1 MMPERSNAKT
11 KNRPDQSRQR
21 VTVVVFV
28 LVAWMLIIGGR
39 LVHLQVGQHED
50 LSRRAQKQQQHA
62 ERTNAL
68 RGLILDRNGR
78 ELARSLDVDS
88 FVAVA
93 TDDKFD
99 PRETAKKLA
108 SVLGLEESPLRAR
121 LEEAQRA
128 KREFVWI
135 ARQVDPEQAAKI
147 HEFGL
152 AGVRAVKEPKRYY
165 PNGALAAHVLGFV
178 GMDDKALGGVELFQ
192 NAALRGE
199 EGKTVLDSDGRRKTF
214 NSLEVEAQPGQSVV
228 LTIDQNIQ
236 YQAERAIAR
245 AMEQTRAKSATALV
259 LDPRTGEILA
269 LANAPTFDPNHA
281 KKIAEDVRKNQALQ
295 NIYEPGSTFKIVA
308 YSAAIEEK
316 IVSPTDLIDCQMGS
330 INLLGRTIHDTH
342 AYGTLTITE
351 ALAKSSNVA
360 AIKLGLRV
368 GKERMYNYMMR
379 YGFNQKTGI
388 ELKGETRGVVRR
400 PEKWHPSS
408 MGSVA
413 IGQEVGVTP
422 IQMAAAF
429 ATIAND
435 GVRVAPHLVRE
446 VQDANGQM
454 LQRTTPETHRVLSA
468 ETARTLRLMLESVT
482 LSGGTAKAAQLDGYT
497 AAGKTGTAQK
507 IDPQTKAYSKT
518 KYVASFVG
526 FAPVENPAVV
536 IIVVIDEPAGS
547 YYGGTVAAPVFREI
561 AESVLPYLDVAP
573 DTEFKTPTNAEQNL
587 ALATIP
593 NEAEGTMHHAPQ
605 HTAQATSASSA
616 SDAMLPQLKAR
627 ERGGA
632 GGVGEVVYAA
642 AAERALLMPDIRG
655 RSVREAQ
662 RICAQLGLELE
673 AHGDGRAVGQSPAV
687 GAHVEAGQTV
697 RVEFGRSD

>member
-11 KNRPDQSRQR
+11 NNRPDASRQR
-21 VTVVVFV
+21 VTVVVAILV
-28 LVAWMLIIGGR
+28 LWMLIIGVR
-39 LVHLQVGQHED
+39 LVHLQVRQHEL
-50 LSRRAQKQQQHA
+50 LSERARKQQQQSA
-62 ERTNAL
+62 KQNAL

-88 FVAVA
+88 FVAEPAV
-93 TDDKFD
+93 DEKFD
-99 PRETAKKLA
+99 PRETAQKLA
-108 SVLGLEESPLRAR
+108 SVLGLDESPLRAR
-121 LEEAQRA
+121 LEKA
-128 KREFVWI
+128 KGAKSRFVWL

-147 HEFGL
+147 REFQL
-152 AGVRAVKEPKRYY
+152 AGVRAIKEPKRYY
-165 PNGALAAHVLGFV
+165 PNGVLAAHVLGYV
-178 GMDDKALGGVELFQ
+178 GTDDEGLGGIELFQ
-192 NAALRGE
+192 NAALGGE
-199 EGKTVLDSDGRRKTF
+199 AGKTVFDKDARHRAFKSF
-214 NSLEVEAQPGQSVV
+214 AVEAQHGQSVV

-236 YQAERAIAR
+236 YQAERAVAA

-259 LDPRTGEILA
+259 LDPHTGEILA
-269 LANAPTFDPNHA
+269 LANAPTFDPNAA
-281 KKIAEDVRKNQALQ
+281 KKLTDEQRKNGALV

-316 IVSPTDLIDCQMGS
+316 LARPTDTIDCQMGS
-330 INLLGRTIHDTH
+330 INLLGRTIRDSHP
-342 AYGTLTITE
+342 YGTLTVTE

-360 AIKLGLRV
+360 AIKLGLRL

-379 YGFNQKTGI
+379 FGFGHKTGI
-388 ELKGETRGVVRR
+388 ELAGETRGVVRR

-446 VQDANGQM
+446 VRDANGMVVQST
-454 LQRTTPETHRVLSA
+454 LPETHRVVSA
-468 ETARTLRLMLESVT
+468 ETARTLRPMLESVT
-482 LSGGTAKAAQLDGYT
+482 VNGTAKLAQLDGYT

-507 IDPQTKAYSKT
+507 IDPKTRAYSRT

-536 IIVVIDEPAGS
+536 IVVVIDEPSGS
-547 YYGGTVAAPVFREI
+547 YYGGTVAAPVFQQI
-561 AESVLPYLDVAP
+561 AENVLPYLDVAP
-573 DTEFKTPTNAEQNL
+573 DTEFKTPAKGDGDL
-587 ALATIP
+587 ALGSLLATA
-593 NEAEGTMHHAPQ
+593 AEDAP
-605 HTAQATSASSA
+605 TAAAIQNSQAMAA
-616 SDAMLPQLKAR
+616 QAMLPQVVEQQTR
-627 ERGGA
+627 DST
-632 GGVGEVVYAA
+632 GGVREVVYAA
-642 AAERALLMPDIRG
+642 AADRALLMPDISG
-655 RSVREAQ
+655 RSVRDAA

-673 AHGDGRAVGQSPAV
+673 AHGEGRAVGQSPSA
-687 GAHVEAGQTV
+687 GARIESGQIV